1 MLPSFS
7 FAVAARLTSGALVGC
22 LGVSLAGCGGPR
34 TPDEMAAVVRAEA
47 PACQRGDTAACR
59 RVCDA
64 EGPNASCEVACKS
77 GDAEGCFHL
86 AARLERG
93 VDATDPTAPRTQIG
107 EQDAVQITALYEKAC
122 EGGLGPGC
130 RLAGERL
137 LTGQGA
143 AGKSDGGARAVKML
157 KRGCESL
164 RDGLSCCGMAQLNQS
179 LAASGTTNGLPAA
192 DDGFAVEARK
202 WATLAS
208 NHGVTCPTALPPST
222 TNPTGGAR

>member
-7 FAVAARLTSGALVGC
+7 FALHARAATSVLGGC
-22 LGVSLAGCGGPR
+22 LGALLVACGPR
-34 TPDEMAAVVRAEA
+34 TPDELAAVVRRES
-47 PACQRGDTAACR
+47 PACQRGDVAACR
-59 RVCDA
+59 RACDA
-64 EGPNASCEVACKS
+64 EGPNASCDVACKS

-93 VDATDPTAPRTQIG
+93 VDAPDPTAPRTSIG
-107 EQDAVQITALYEKAC
+107 EQDPVQISALYEKAC

-143 AGKSDGGARAVKML
+143 SGKPDGGARAVKML
-157 KRGCESL
+157 KRGCETL

-179 LAASGTTNGLPAA
+179 LAASGDGAPSA

-202 WATLAS
+202 WATLAK
-208 NHGVTCPTALPPST
+208 NHGVTCPQAPP
-222 TNPTGGAR
+222 PAAMGGSR